1 MLCRCTI
8 SLYTRPR
15 SHNFMKDTTS
25 HVKKTTT
32 VKTVTNVKRK
42 GVTMSLA
49 LERRAETDSAT
60 YTPTMLLQAVVMVRS
75 EGTMR

>member
-1 MLCRCTI
+1 M
-8 SLYTRPR
+8 Y
-15 SHNFMKDTTS
+15 
-25 HVKKTTT
+25 KKTTT
-32 VKTVTNVKRK
+32 VKTVANVKRK

-49 LERRAETDSAT
+49 LERRAETESAT